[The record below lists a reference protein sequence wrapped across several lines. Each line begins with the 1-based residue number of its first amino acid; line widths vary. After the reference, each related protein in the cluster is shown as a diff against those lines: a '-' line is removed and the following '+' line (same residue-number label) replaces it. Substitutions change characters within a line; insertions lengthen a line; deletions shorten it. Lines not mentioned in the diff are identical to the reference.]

1 MTYRQVHAYSTYVT
15 VRIKTVKSTYL
26 LLPVIYL
33 LNENVLRFD
42 CLVLNKLAIGKAE
55 TNLVSALPTANL
67 ISCGT
72 KEHTVC
78 YCNCNMGVLSAFSI
92 TFISGSLT
100 NTKNI

>member
-1 MTYRQVHAYSTYVT
+1 MKVVYSG
-15 VRIKTVKSTYL
+15 
-26 LLPVIYL
+26 
-33 LNENVLRFD
+33 NVLRFD

-55 TNLVSALPTANL
+55 TNLVSALHTANL

-92 TFISGSLT
+92 QHHVYFRELDQY
-100 NTKNI
+100 TKYIEHERKKDKS